1 MLSIISPLFDAGRDC
16 EDSIDII
23 VCPAV
28 LYVVNI
34 ESIVGSESL
43 GDGLLVDLRLSA
55 EGVLKRS
62 TSPSVWTAPS
72 HMAQRRVQ
80 EPAEISEGL
89 LRTGTAAKTPVSPS
103 ALGLSRGSPTRV
115 HLLPANAMQL
125 PPELLCRVPA

>member
-1 MLSIISPLFDAGRDC
+1 M
-16 EDSIDII
+16 
-23 VCPAV
+23 

-62 TSPSVWTAPS
+62 TSPSVWTAPP

-80 EPAEISEGL
+80 KPAEISEGL
-89 LRTGTAAKTPVSPS
+89 LRMSRDSAAPIPPLRSS
-103 ALGLSRGSPTRV
+103 AV
-115 HLLPANAMQL
+115 
-125 PPELLCRVPA
+125 V